1 MKLGISSY
9 TYPWAIGLPGAA
21 PREPLSALDLLEKAR
36 ELGVGLV
43 QFGPN
48 LPLDRLTERQL
59 DEVLDRA
66 ASWDI
71 DLEMGTLGI
80 EPEALRRQ
88 LRFAKR
94 IGAILLKT
102 TLGCPDGTMPTRVE
116 IHNCLRSVLDEL
128 SGGEIRL
135 AIDNSRISARE
146 LNEILE
152 SLGSTCVGAGLDT
165 AHPLALPEGW
175 QISIRVLAYRTV
187 SLQIKDFVVQPAAH
201 RMGFVVKGAPV
212 GDGQLN
218 VPWIVESFAAL
229 RVEPSTLLES
239 WTPQQDTLEAT
250 IRLEDLWARQGIKY
264 LRRFI
269 AY

>member
-9 TYPWAIGLPGAA
+9 TYPWAIGFPGAI
-21 PREPLSALDLLEKAR
+21 PSNPLTPLQLLKKAR
-36 ELGVGLV
+36 DLGLGLV

-48 LPLDRLTERQL
+48 MPLDKLRERQL
-59 DEVLDRA
+59 DEVIDRA
-66 ASWDI
+66 SSWDI

-80 EPEALRRQ
+80 EPEGLRKQ

-102 TLGCPDGTMPTRVE
+102 TLGSPDGTIPTRVE
-116 IHNCLRSVLDEL
+116 IQNSLRSVLDEL
-128 SGGEIRL
+128 AGGEIRL
-135 AIDNSRISARE
+135 AIDNSRIPARE

-152 SLGSTCVGAGLDT
+152 SVRSPCVGAGLDT

-187 SLQIKDFVVQPAAH
+187 SLQIKDFVVQPAPH
-201 RMGFVVKGAPV
+201 RMGFLIKGCPV
-212 GDGQLN
+212 GHGQLN
-218 VPWIVESFAAL
+218 IPWIVESFAAL

-239 WTPQQDTLEAT
+239 WTPDQGSLEAT
-250 IRLEDLWARQGIKY
+250 VALEDLWARQGIKY

-269 AY
+269 PD

>member
-9 TYPWAIGLPGAA
+9 TYPWAIGLPGAI
-21 PREPLSALDLLEKAR
+21 PSHPLTPLELLRKAR

-48 LPLDRLTERQL
+48 MPLEKLPERQL
-59 DEVLDRA
+59 EDVLDRA
-66 ASWDI
+66 DSWNI
-71 DLEMGTLGI
+71 DLEMATLGI
-80 EPEALRRQ
+80 EPDGLRRQ

-102 TLGCPDGTMPTRVE
+102 TLGCPDGTIPSRIE
-116 IHNCLRSVLDEL
+116 IQHCLRSVLDEL
-128 SGGEIRL
+128 DGGEIRL
-135 AIDNSRISARE
+135 AIDNSRIPARE

-152 SLGSTCVGAGLDT
+152 SIRSPCLGAGLDT

-201 RMGFVVKGAPV
+201 RMGFLIKGSPA
-212 GDGQLN
+212 GQGQLN
-218 VPWIVESFAAL
+218 IPWIVESFAAL

-239 WTPQQDTLEAT
+239 WTPEQGSLKET
-250 IRLEDLWARQGIKY
+250 IELEDSWAGQGVRY
-264 LRRFI
+264 MRRFVPD
-269 AY
+269 